1 MALICLRVPIVF
13 TISSFEFHQV
23 KLPWLHRQG
32 WVASNSPDLS
42 PLDCQV
48 WGAILES
55 YHRQQPKLKQ
65 FPGLKINLNRFGLPY
80 QRKAVTTLWKTT
92 ASDCRHVG
100 QPAVDILN
108 I

>member
-32 WVASNSPDLS
+32 WVAPNSPDLS

-48 WGAILES
+48 WGGNPWVLSQAATEA
-55 YHRQQPKLKQ
+55 KTV
-65 FPGLKINLNRFGLPY
+65 PGFK
-80 QRKAVTTLWKTT
+80 
-92 ASDCRHVG
+92 D
-100 QPAVDILN
+100 
-108 I
+108 